1 MLNNLK
7 ILLIFLIILL
17 LQSCQSSPE
26 KIDYGKDLCAEC
38 NMGIV
43 ERGYG
48 AELISSKEKVYK
60 FDSIEC
66 LANYYLKNKSKG
78 VASLWVTD
86 FADNKNFI
94 PAEKAIY
101 IKNDRIHSP
110 MGLNVLAV
118 KTKKEE
124 ESITS
129 NYGGKVLDWQ
139 EVLKLAASSGS

>member
-1 MLNNLK
+1 MLNSLK
-7 ILLIFLIILL
+7 ILLILIIIVL

-26 KIDYGKDLCAEC
+26 KIDYGKDICTEC

-48 AELISSKEKVYK
+48 AELISSKGKVYK

-66 LANYYLKNKSKG
+66 LANYYSKNKSKG

-94 PAEKAIY
+94 PAEKARY